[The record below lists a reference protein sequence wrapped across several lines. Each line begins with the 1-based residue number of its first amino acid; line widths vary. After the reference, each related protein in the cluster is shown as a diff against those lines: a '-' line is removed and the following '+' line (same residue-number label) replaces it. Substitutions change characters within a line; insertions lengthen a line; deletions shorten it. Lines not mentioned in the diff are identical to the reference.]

1 MAIDVSY
8 RDTYTTSAEDLSR
21 TNRNFIINEGV
32 AFDGLKVTQS
42 GTPGMSVIVAP
53 GTGYFYGSGTNSNVM
68 YEFYSDANEIVTI
81 GASGVQARI
90 DIICLKVDASTG
102 VASIVAVAGTP
113 SGSPAVPA
121 TPASHYKLAEVAVG
135 ISVTTITNANITD
148 RRRSVFVAPTGA
160 RNQGLINGYI
170 RATVASNNLTVAIS
184 TSPTSLVAPTE
195 TNPVGIWIGN
205 NLRWIT
211 SALAVTA
218 NAGTNWVN
226 AGSAELAT
234 REIDYFAYIGY
245 NATDGITLGFARIPY
260 ARLYSDFNTT
270 TTNERYA
277 RISTITNAAA
287 GDNYVNIGRFAA
299 TLSAG
304 AGHTWTVPAF
314 TNANLIQEPIYETR
328 WLQYTGAAYGSGGSL
343 GTFAQDTTSF
353 RYRIRNF
360 DCSFQA
366 TARVTN
372 KGSWSGEVRI
382 TMPISAKATLQDL
395 YFASGWVANNT
406 NPLTTSR
413 GGIKLGATN
422 YMTVISNIFN
432 AVLQWTAVVNNDS
445 YWINGEYEI

>member
-21 TNRNFIINEGV
+21 TNKNFIINEGV

-42 GTPGMSVIVAP
+42 LTPAMSVVVAP

-68 YEFYSDANEIVTI
+68 YEFYSDANETVTI

-102 VASIVAVAGTP
+102 VASMVAVAGTP

-160 RNQGLINGYI
+160 RNQGLINGKI
-170 RATVASNNLTVAIS
+170 VPTVASNNLTVAIKTLTDTDPS
-184 TSPTSLVAPTE
+184 A

-211 SALAVTA
+211 SALSISA
-218 NAGTNWVN
+218 NAGTNWF
-226 AGSAELAT
+226 ASGSAELAT

-245 NATDGITLGFARIPY
+245 NATDGVVLGFARIPY

-277 RISTITNAAA
+277 RISTITNAAS
-287 GDNYVNIGRFAA
+287 GDNYINVGRFAA

-304 AGHTWTVPAF
+304 AGHTWTVPTF
-314 TNANLIQEPIYETR
+314 TNANLIQEPVYETG
-328 WLQYTGAAYGSGGSL
+328 WLNWTPDYTQTGGMTFTSVTTTEAQYKIFDRYVKINFRFSGTTGGSADTQIEFTAPLIPTTTTVNLAGSGFDGGSIGILFRIESGRQLGAGKFTGSPANWSL
-343 GTFAQDTTSF
+343 G
-353 RYRIRNF
+353 
-360 DCSFQA
+360 
-366 TARVTN
+366 
-372 KGSWSGEVRI
+372 
-382 TMPISAKATLQDL
+382 
-395 YFASGWVANNT
+395 AS
-406 NPLTTSR
+406 
-413 GGIKLGATN
+413 K
-422 YMTVISNIFN
+422 F
-432 AVLQWTAVVNNDS
+432 VNGTGD
-445 YWINGEYEI
+445 YLI

>member
-8 RDTYTTSAEDLSR
+8 RDTFTTSAEDLAR

-42 GTPGMSVIVAP
+42 LTPAMTVAVAT
-53 GTGYFYGSGTNSNVM
+53 GTGYFYGSGTNANVM
-68 YEFYSDANEIVTI
+68 YEFYSDASETVTI
-81 GASGVQARI
+81 GTAGVQARI

-121 TPASHYKLAEVAVG
+121 TPASHYKLAEIAVG

-160 RNQGLINGYI
+160 RNQGLINGKI
-170 RATVASNNLTVAIS
+170 VPTVASNNLTVAIKTLADTDPS
-184 TSPTSLVAPTE
+184 A

-211 SALAVTA
+211 SSLSIAA
-218 NAGTNWVN
+218 NAGTNWFN
-226 AGSAELAT
+226 SGSSELAT

-260 ARLYSDFNTT
+260 AKLYSDFNTT

-287 GDNYVNIGRFAA
+287 GDNYINIGRFAA
-299 TLSAG
+299 TLSAS
-304 AGHTWTVPAF
+304 ASFNWSVPAF

-328 WLQYTGAAYGSGGSL
+328 WLDWTPVYSSSGAMTYTSVTLVAAKYQIQNRNINLAFRTSNGTTGVTAANSLYVSIPLNLIGSEVRNAAYVFDASGSRTGWCDFGEIAS
-343 GTFAQDTTSF
+343 TCRMF
-353 RYRIRNF
+353 
-360 DCSFQA
+360 
-366 TARVTN
+366 
-372 KGSWSGEVRI
+372 KGEVANFGLGSQREFGFNDTIRI
-382 TMPISAKATLQDL
+382 P
-395 YFASGWVANNT
+395 
-406 NPLTTSR
+406 
-413 GGIKLGATN
+413 
-422 YMTVISNIFN
+422 
-432 AVLQWTAVVNNDS
+432 
-445 YWINGEYEI
+445 

>member
-21 TNRNFIINEGV
+21 TNKNFIVNEGV

-42 GTPGMSVIVAP
+42 GTPGMSVAVAT
-53 GTGYFYGSGTNSNVM
+53 GTGYFYGSGSNANVM
-68 YEFYSDANEIVTI
+68 YEFYSDASETVTI
-81 GASGVQARI
+81 GASGVSARI

-135 ISVTTITNANITD
+135 AGVTSITNANITD
-148 RRRSVFVAPTGA
+148 TRRSVFIMPTGA

-170 RATVASNNLTVAIS
+170 RATVASNNLTLAIS
-184 TSPTSLVAPTE
+184 TSPTSLVAPSV

-205 NLRWIT
+205 TLRWIT
-211 SALAVTA
+211 SSLSISA
-218 NAGTNWVN
+218 NAGTNWFN
-226 AGSAELAT
+226 SGSAELAT

-287 GDNYVNIGRFAA
+287 GDNYVNVGRFAA
-299 TLSAG
+299 TLSAS
-304 AGHTWTVPAF
+304 ASFNWSVPSF
-314 TNANLIQEPIYETR
+314 TNANLIQEPVYNTRTLSYAGGWSAAGTAPVLGNATVENSYVIYGNKITWR
-328 WLQYTGAAYGSGGSL
+328 FFASFGSTSTYGTNTWRFTPPMQSS
-343 GTFAQDTTSF
+343 FAQDGNFGGGVFGFDVGTAYRMGVLRKSSTFYVIHSNDSGTEWQSNQPHTWTTS
-353 RYRIRNF
+353 
-360 DCSFQA
+360 DQLSFQ
-366 TARVTN
+366 VDY
-372 KGSWSGEVRI
+372 
-382 TMPISAKATLQDL
+382 TL
-395 YFASGWVANNT
+395 
-406 NPLTTSR
+406 
-413 GGIKLGATN
+413 
-422 YMTVISNIFN
+422 
-432 AVLQWTAVVNNDS
+432 
-445 YWINGEYEI
+445 

>member
-21 TNRNFIINEGV
+21 TNKNFIVNEGV
-32 AFDGLKVTQS
+32 AFDGMKVTQS
-42 GTPGMSVIVAP
+42 GTPGMSVAVAT
-53 GTGYFYGSGTNSNVM
+53 GTGYFYGSGSNANVM
-68 YEFYSDANEIVTI
+68 YEFYSDASETVTI
-81 GASGVQARI
+81 GASGVQGRI

-135 ISVTTITNANITD
+135 AGVTSITNANITD
-148 RRRSVFVAPTGA
+148 RRRSVFVMPTGA

-170 RATVASNNLTVAIS
+170 RATVASNNLTLAIS
-184 TSPTSLVAPTE
+184 TSPTSLVAPSA

-205 NLRWIT
+205 TLRWIT
-211 SALAVTA
+211 SSLSISA
-218 NAGTNWVN
+218 NAGTNWFN

-270 TTNERYA
+270 TTNEKYA
-277 RISTITNAAA
+277 RISTITNAAS

-304 AGHTWTVPAF
+304 AGHTWTVPTF

-328 WLQYTGAAYGSGGSL
+328 WLDYTPQISYQFGSVNP
-343 GTFAQDTTSF
+343 TSNTIN
-353 RYRIRNF
+353 RAKYML
-360 DCSFQA
+360 
-366 TARVTN
+366 TN
-372 KGSWSGEVRI
+372 TEIVN
-382 TMPISAKATLQDL
+382 MDFKATLVVGSMDRPIAEYTLPFNYKSGVLPQTFQTYNTVYL
-395 YFASGWVANNT
+395 YTGGFLSNLFGGGAYLDNGNKFTFYAASNNT
-406 NPLTTSR
+406 YSNGSF
-413 GGIKLGATN
+413 A
-422 YMTVISNIFN
+422 ISGQYYI
-432 AVLQWTAVVNNDS
+432 
-445 YWINGEYEI
+445 